1 MYRHDVFYETSS
13 NLGRA
18 ISKGISRDISW
29 DKSEAVI
36 RQIGSASIQ
45 LTASEEKN
53 IAWPYQ
59 ELYLGREYNIEP
71 QLNLWDT
78 AKTHLAIILDLR
90 PRCSTSRQCKYLFCI
105 WGF

>member
-36 RQIGSASIQ
+36 RQIGSAPIQ
-45 LTASEEKN
+45 LIGIEGKN

-59 ELYLGREYNIEP
+59 EFYPGMEYNIEQ
-71 QLNLWDT
+71 QLNLQHVE
-78 AKTHLAIILDLR
+78 KGQ
-90 PRCSTSRQCKYLFCI
+90 S
-105 WGF
+105 